1 MPLNSRAKGARCE
14 RELAQTLREV
24 MGWGLCRRSQQFSG
38 AGETSD
44 LLVPEVPGLF
54 IESKAVEKLS
64 IHPVMERA
72 VKEAGSKLAVVAHK
86 KNRTSWLITLQLAD
100 LPRLVSMLSSSMTQG
115 RGDPTSPSGT
125 ISSPSSGSSES
136 P

>member
-1 MPLNSRAKGARCE
+1 
-14 RELAQTLREV
+14 
-24 MGWGLCRRSQQFSG
+24 
-38 AGETSD
+38 
-44 LLVPEVPGLF
+44 VPEVPGLF